1 MPTLHAPHRML
12 SSDIKPLKAGLQ
24 EKTQS
29 SLILCVTWHLFGAA
43 FLLHRVWGGI
53 QIEGLGRWR
62 RRWGWGKVGAGRA
75 APVKMALQGRSIDCH
90 TRRRRRH
97 PGEAAAAVGRK
108 ANPYVR
114 ETEKKKKK
122 KRLARLQL
130 GRLLLAITSRSAAAL
145 MRDYEVLISPS
156 AQVAD
161 HLQC

>member
-1 MPTLHAPHRML
+1 MPTLRALRRML

-53 QIEGLGRWR
+53 QIEVGGGVAGRWQGSSSQNGSAR
-62 RRWGWGKVGAGRA
+62 KIHRLSYEA
-75 APVKMALQGRSIDCH
+75 A
-90 TRRRRRH
+90 RH

-114 ETEKKKKK
+114 ENGKDKKTKKTA
-122 KRLARLQL
+122 RRAAARPAAAFGYNVPQSRGFNARL
-130 GRLLLAITSRSAAAL
+130 
-145 MRDYEVLISPS
+145 
-156 AQVAD
+156 
-161 HLQC
+161 

>member
-1 MPTLHAPHRML
+1 MPTLRALRRML

-53 QIEGLGRWR
+53 QIEGVGGRGGGGRWQGSSSQNGSAR
-62 RRWGWGKVGAGRA
+62 KIHRLSYEA
-75 APVKMALQGRSIDCH
+75 A
-90 TRRRRRH
+90 RH

-114 ETEKKKKK
+114 ENRKGKKKKK
-122 KRLARLQL
+122 NPKRLAGLPL
-130 GRLLLAITSRSAAAL
+130 GRPPRLPITSRRAAAL